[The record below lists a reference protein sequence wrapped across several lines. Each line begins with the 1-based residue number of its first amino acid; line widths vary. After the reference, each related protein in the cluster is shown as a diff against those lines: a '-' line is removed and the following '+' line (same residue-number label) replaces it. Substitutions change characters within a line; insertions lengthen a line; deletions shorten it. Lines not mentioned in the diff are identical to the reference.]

1 MFGLRDINTA
11 KMASLFLIILLIV
24 ALIMTKN
31 SQTVIRAM
39 VGQEINLRTAGFSE
53 TITENFIIKYTP
65 IDEQY
70 VPTIASA
77 AEESYDQVTNYF
89 NYTPGQKTVIVV
101 YPDSVSLAKSF
112 GWDKN
117 EKAMGVYWA
126 GSIRIL
132 SPSQWI
138 SGKIDDEFYKDGPMV
153 HEFTHLIVDDLTKG
167 NYNRWW
173 TEGIAQY
180 VEKKITGFQF
190 TDPYQNKPRSFFKF
204 KELEKNFN
212 QLEQSTAYWQ
222 SLKIV
227 EYIVDNYG
235 EDKLFAILDN
245 LGKGNNMS
253 LAIENVLKIDYN
265 SFANDFYTN

>member
-1 MFGLRDINTA
+1 
-11 KMASLFLIILLIV
+11 MASLFLILILII
-24 ALIMTKN
+24 ALITAKN
-31 SQTVIRAM
+31 SQTVMRAM

-53 TITENFIIKYTP
+53 RVTDNFIIKYTS
-65 IDEQY
+65 IDEAY
-70 VPTIASA
+70 IPMVASA
-77 AEESYDQVTNYF
+77 AEESFNQVTQF
-89 NYTPGQKTVIVV
+89 FGYTPEQQTVIVV
-101 YPDSVSLAKSF
+101 YPDTVSLAKSF

-138 SGKIDDEFYKDGPMV
+138 SGKIEDEFYKDGPMV

-190 TDPYQNKPRSFFKF
+190 TDPHADKSPEFFKL
-204 KELEKNFN
+204 KVLEKNFN
-212 QLEQSTAYWQ
+212 QLNQATAYWQ
-222 SLKIV
+222 SLKII
-227 EYIVDNYG
+227 EYIADNYG
-235 EDKLFAILDN
+235 EDKLFALLDN
-245 LGKGNNMS
+245 LAKGQNMS
-253 LAIENVLKIDYN
+253 QSIEKVLKIGYDE
-265 SFANDFYTN
+265 FADDFYTSLMNN

>member
-1 MFGLRDINTA
+1 
-11 KMASLFLIILLIV
+11 MASLFLIILLIV

-31 SQTVIRAM
+31 SQTVMRAM

-53 TITENFIIKYTP
+53 TVTENFIIKYTP

-77 AEESYDQVTNYF
+77 AEESYDQVTNFF
-89 NYTPGQKTVIVV
+89 NYTPLQKTVIVV

-138 SGKIDDEFYKDGPMV
+138 SGKIDEEFYKDGPMV

-190 TDPYQNKPRSFFKF
+190 TDPYQNKPPSFFKL